1 LPAEAKA
8 QPIGAGWWREVGENM
23 DVLLDDLG
31 VKVKAEERRRT
42 IDSRMKEGKKTTAT
56 KAPKRR
62 EIPTG
67 IHRGKDDRR

>member
-1 LPAEAKA
+1 
-8 QPIGAGWWREVGENM
+8 M